1 MLKDYMGVISLSED
15 ESNIRSL
22 TVHRPIASIPIFAR
36 YRVIDFM
43 LSNMKNAG
51 ITNVGIFVN
60 SASRSL
66 IDHIGTG
73 KPWDMNRKNDGVFIF
88 NRYLNA
94 AVNSDIKLLKN
105 NLEFLYRSKKNKVIM
120 TSSYM
125 ICNIDFEEIAYE
137 HEKSDADVTVVY
149 KKVENGDNMFLNCD
163 TLKIDENG
171 RVLSVGRNLCLTD
184 TANVSM
190 EIYIMNKEFFIDCI
204 LRCIQDGGC
213 DTIKQYIFA
222 NLKKFDVRAYEY
234 KGYVGCIN
242 SVNSYYRVS
251 MDILEYDV
259 MNELLNSSRRI
270 YTKSNDSPP
279 TKYLNGSEIVNS
291 LIANGCIIKGTV
303 KNSIISR
310 GVVIEEGAEVIN
322 SIVFPKCVINSN
334 VKLKNVILDK
344 NVEIEMDKVLIGDK
358 NYPVV
363 IEKGSYV
370 GI

>member
-1 MLKDYMGVISLSED
+1 MLKDYMGIISLSED

-36 YRVIDFM
+36 YRVIDFI

-51 ITNVGIFVN
+51 ITNVGIFTQT
-60 SASRSL
+60 ASRSL

-73 KPWDMNRKNDGVFIF
+73 KSWDMNRKNDGLFIF

-94 AVNSDIKLLKN
+94 VVSSDIKLLKN
-105 NLEFLYRSKKNKVIM
+105 NLEFLYRSKKNKVIFA
-120 TSSYM
+120 SSYM
-125 ICNIDFEEIAYE
+125 ICNMDLEEIAYE

-163 TLKIDENG
+163 TLNLGKDG
-171 RVLSVGRNLCLTD
+171 RVTSVGRNLCLTD

-190 EIYIMNKEFFIDCI
+190 DVFIMNKEFVIDCI
-204 LRCIQDGGC
+204 LRCIQDGGYE
-213 DTIKQYIFA
+213 TIKQYIYA
-222 NLKKFDVRAYEY
+222 NLKKFDVRAHEF

-251 MDILEYDV
+251 MDILDYNV
-259 MNELLNSSRRI
+259 MNELLNSSKV
-270 YTKSNDSPP
+270 YTKSNDSAP

-291 LIANGCIIKGTV
+291 LVANGCVIKGTV

-310 GVVIEEGAEVIN
+310 GVIIEEGAEVIN
-322 SIVFPKCVINSN
+322 SIVFPKCVINKN
-334 VKLKNVILDK
+334 AKLKNVILDK
-344 NVEIEMDKVLIGDK
+344 NVEIEDDKVLIGDK